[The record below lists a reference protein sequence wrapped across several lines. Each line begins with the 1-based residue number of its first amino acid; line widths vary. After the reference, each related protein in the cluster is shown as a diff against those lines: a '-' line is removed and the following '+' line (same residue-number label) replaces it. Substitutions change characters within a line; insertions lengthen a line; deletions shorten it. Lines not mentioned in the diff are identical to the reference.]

1 MSDTGAVALGA
12 GEVAGTVEPVD
23 EATTARDAAAVG
35 GGADVCATP
44 TTLPGTPQP
53 RQASAIARMTRTMT
67 TVRLFM
73 STSDVSGRP
82 QPGTRREGTVG
93 PRGGPVSSDSQDR
106 RFMAR
111 SGSSRRPVGASP
123 C

>member
-35 GGADVCATP
+35 GGADVCETP

-67 TVRLFM
+67 TVRLLM
-73 STSDVSGRP
+73 STSDVLGALNQGRAS
-82 QPGTRREGTVG
+82 VKLVA
-93 PRGGPVSSDSQDR
+93 RGAGRFGQWLRTAGSRPDLDR
-106 RFMAR
+106 VDDLLEHGF
-111 SGSSRRPVGASP
+111 
-123 C
+123 